1 MFQNEFYI
9 PQDRNC
15 DFLCLCP
22 TRGSSDRFLLFGRSF
37 QFLCCSLKI
46 TLKLIIRSCELLS
59 SKLQHFLAI
68 GNIKCVWQNK
78 NNSIEGNNYTLYIK
92 QDFMNSHWR
101 HLSILSTWSLWFI
114 SKNREVM
121 DRILCKFIS
130 FLILIEHLK
139 QACFIEKKNCL
150 IHSSGDAKT
159 MCCIG
164 WMAFLFGIIPGW
176 HQTSCGKRWEYANV
190 SI

>member
-1 MFQNEFYI
+1 MQRLIPCNSSKIPEFSSLDRKGSVPSKTSPALQIVSLKKAFSGIFQNEFYI

-78 NNSIEGNNYTLYIK
+78 NNSIEGNNYTLYTK
-92 QDFMNSHWR
+92 QDFMNSH
-101 HLSILSTWSLWFI
+101 
-114 SKNREVM
+114 
-121 DRILCKFIS
+121 
-130 FLILIEHLK
+130 
-139 QACFIEKKNCL
+139 
-150 IHSSGDAKT
+150 
-159 MCCIG
+159 
-164 WMAFLFGIIPGW
+164 
-176 HQTSCGKRWEYANV
+176 
-190 SI
+190 